1 MSERAS
7 PAIDPEQVPD
17 VITPPLSGAAGDRQQ
32 WSFWNRWRCPPD
44 PALAQQIETEL
55 YFEGPLRESGLNRF
69 FTLLTLAAMIAAF
82 GLYTDSVLVVVA
94 AMLINP
100 MMTSIMALAL
110 ALVSGRID
118 RQVASLMLIAAATG
132 LSIGVGW
139 LAGELLPRSGTIP
152 AEVLSRSHPKLIDL
166 VIAIVSGLAGAYA
179 LVRKDANTA
188 LPGVAVAISLVTPLV
203 ATGMLL
209 AYGDEHLARGT
220 FQLFLLNLAAIV
232 FSGALV
238 FVNAGFLPIY
248 DLRNLPRRIKLGLLT
263 AAFGILL
270 VAIPLAPVSK
280 DVVTEAV
287 EQDEIGTI
295 IVEWVEEQ
303 GNVESMGYTLTADR
317 LTVDLT
323 GPTYPGDARALRERL
338 QPVVSEEILIDV
350 RFFEYTP
357 LIRERGRDAR

>member
-1 MSERAS
+1 MSESAA
-7 PAIDPEQVPD
+7 PAVQPEQVPD
-17 VITPPLSGAAGDRQQ
+17 VLAPPPPGAVDSSQKRT
-32 WSFWNRWRCPPD
+32 FWNRWRCPPD
-44 PALAQQIETEL
+44 PALVKQIDLEL

-100 MMTSIMALAL
+100 MMTSIMGLTL

-118 RQVASLMLIAAATG
+118 RQLASLVLIAAATG

-152 AEVLSRSHPKLIDL
+152 VEVISRSHPKLIDL

-179 LVRKDANTA
+179 LVRKDANAA

-203 ATGMLL
+203 ATGMLI
-209 AYGDEHLARGT
+209 AYGDGDLASGT

-232 FSGALV
+232 FSGAIV

-248 DLRNLPRRIKLGLLT
+248 HLRSLPRRIKLGLLT
-263 AAFGILL
+263 AAFGILI
-270 VAIPLAPVSK
+270 VAIPLAPASK
-280 DVVTEAV
+280 TVVTDAI
-287 EQDEIGTI
+287 EQDEIATI
-295 IVEWVEEQ
+295 IDEWVAEQ
-303 GNVESMGYTLTADR
+303 GAVESMGYTLTSDR

-323 GPTYPGDARALRERL
+323 GPAIPANAFELRTRL
-338 QPVVSEEILIDV
+338 RSAVSTETLIDV

-357 LIRERGRDAR
+357 LIRERGTDKP